1 MAPLTDKPVRSISE
15 FEKTYFPTVFKARQV
30 AAMFRAEY
38 LGWYTNTPKAQRDLI
53 IKELHYI
60 ADEHL
65 RARNR
70 ILNNLRGE

>member
-1 MAPLTDKPVRSISE
+1 MAPLTDKPIRSISE
-15 FEKTYFPTVFKARQV
+15 FEKTYFPTVFKAKQV
-30 AAMFRAEY
+30 AAMFKGEY
-38 LGWYTNTPKAQRDLI
+38 LRWYTNTLKAQRDPI
-53 IKELHYI
+53 IKELYYI